1 LFLAWRLQNF
11 NFLGSGAARSLQIA
25 QSLEGSVLTC
35 YKHLARQL
43 GVWLSLGGLQ
53 ETAEPQAAAD
63 GNGSSSSS
71 SSAEQILNCHIVIN
85 SSGEVAAVYR
95 KAHLFDAPYVGLKES
110 AFTRAGDA
118 LAGSLLT
125 F

>member
-1 LFLAWRLQNF
+1 
-11 NFLGSGAARSLQIA
+11 
-25 QSLEGSVLTC
+25 VLTR

-53 ETAEPQAAAD
+53 ETAEPQAAAESS
-63 GNGSSSSS
+63 SSSSS

-95 KAHLFDAPYVGLKES
+95 KAHLFDAPCVGLKES

-118 LAGSLLT
+118 LAGSSAACLLGPQCT
-125 F
+125 ASVVVTSEYSNTILTPRVFHQHAQ

>member
-1 LFLAWRLQNF
+1 
-11 NFLGSGAARSLQIA
+11 
-25 QSLEGSVLTC
+25 VLTR

-63 GNGSSSSS
+63 GSSSS
-71 SSAEQILNCHIVIN
+71 SSADQILNCHVVIN

-118 LAGSLLT
+118 LAGLSVALKLMFVSSMRKLQRMFFLLC
-125 F
+125 